1 MTSLAVSVF
10 GAQISAVELALAVV
24 FAALGVR
31 SAIYWIRH
39 PVDTTDLTD
48 ELLFAA
54 FVTGRVGTW
63 LLASGMFVLF
73 GTIHTVGRAYT
84 EDASQFGWLFI
95 VFLALGAVQ
104 LLAAWFLGARE
115 AASGDKEPEREE
127 AGDEPRPPAS

>member
-1 MTSLAVSVF
+1 MSALAISVF
-10 GAQISAVELALAVV
+10 GVEIAPVELVLAVI

-31 SAIYWIRH
+31 SAVYWIRH
-39 PVDTTDLTD
+39 PVRTTDVAD

-84 EDASQFGWLFI
+84 DDASQFGWLFI
-95 VFLALGAVQ
+95 VFLALGATQ
-104 LLAAWFLGARE
+104 LLAAWFLGARD
-115 AASGDKEPEREE
+115 AWSGEHERDE
-127 AGDEPRPPAS
+127 AGDGPRPPAS

>member
-1 MTSLAVSVF
+1 VSALAVSVF
-10 GAQISAVELALAVV
+10 GAQIGAAELVFAVI

-31 SAIYWIRH
+31 SAVYWIRH
-39 PVDTTDLTD
+39 PVRTTDVTD

-84 EDASQFGWLFI
+84 DDASQFGWLFI
-95 VFLALGAVQ
+95 VFLALGAMQ
-104 LLAAWFLGARE
+104 LLAAWFLGARD
-115 AASGDKEPEREE
+115 AWSKEREGDE

>member
-1 MTSLAVSVF
+1 MSAVSVF
-10 GAQISAVELALAVV
+10 GAQIGPVELVFALA

-31 SAIYWIRH
+31 SALYWIRH
-39 PVDTTDLTD
+39 PVDTTDVTD

-63 LLASGMFVLF
+63 LLAAGMFVLF

-84 EDASQFGWLFI
+84 DDASQFGWLFI

-104 LLAAWFLGARE
+104 LLAAWFLGARD
-115 AASGDKEPEREE
+115 AWSGEGEPERDE
-127 AGDEPRPPAS
+127 AGDEPRPPLS

>member
-1 MTSLAVSVF
+1 MTVLAISVF
-10 GAQISAVELALAVV
+10 RADIEPVELALAIV

-39 PVDTTDLTD
+39 PVQTTDVTD

-63 LLASGMFVLF
+63 LLAAGMFVLF
-73 GTIHTVGRAYT
+73 GMIHTVGRAYT
-84 EDASQFGWLFI
+84 DDASQFTWLVI
-95 VFLALGAVQ
+95 VFLLLGAMQ
-104 LLAAWFLGARE
+104 LLAAWFLGARD
-115 AASGDKEPEREE
+115 AWSGEDGRNE